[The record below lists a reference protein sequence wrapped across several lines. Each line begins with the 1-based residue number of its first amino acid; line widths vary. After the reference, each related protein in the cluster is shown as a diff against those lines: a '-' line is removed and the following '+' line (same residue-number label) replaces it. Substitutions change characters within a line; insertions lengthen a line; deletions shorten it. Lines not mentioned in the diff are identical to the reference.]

1 MLSFKQSHAEIQ
13 DILDNAGS
21 GGGSGTSDYT
31 DLENKPQINSVTLTG
46 NKSTADLGI
55 NEVPEI
61 TSADDNKVLRATYN
75 NATENSYSSWITPP
89 WILDE
94 GLYFTVNNI
103 RVYVASTAPTGTI
116 PEGSIGLG
124 F

>member
-13 DILDNAGS
+13 DILNNAGS
-21 GGGSGTSDYT
+21 GSGGTSDYT
-31 DLENKPQINSVTLTG
+31 DLANKPQINSVTLTG
-46 NKSTADLGI
+46 NKSLSDIGAATATDMTAQQAKTVGMGNGDTNYI
-55 NEVPEI
+55 
-61 TSADDNKVLRATYN
+61 
-75 NATENSYSSWITPP
+75 
-89 WILDE
+89 
-94 GLYFTVNNI
+94 TVNGV